1 MQNRQT
7 YVRAVLGLATGLVVS
22 LLVCHSASA
31 QTPDPN
37 PVTAEFL
44 AGNGLAAINADVAY
58 RLGWNG
64 QGTTVAVVDT
74 GVLTTHREFIGKLP
88 PYGQLA
94 LNSRPWSPIHD
105 DHGPH
110 VAGTVAARKDGLGMH
125 GVAYGANLLPI
136 YVELNG
142 NLPGV
147 GEFRGAD
154 AWRAVIARPDIT
166 IINNSWGRPGLYL
179 EELNTPDEIET
190 ARREWVGD
198 VLAVAPSIAA
208 TNKLLVIAAGNESMF
223 SPGVVSGLPFFDA
236 GIKNNTLSVV
246 AFDPQKTV
254 ADIDFLGDFTNLA
267 DRAEDYSIV
276 APGVNINSVGT
287 ASNTS
292 YALMQGTSMAA
303 PHVSGAAAVVQ
314 SAFRWMGGKE
324 LADVLLSTANRD
336 YTGIADVM
344 VTSDV
349 PYVTGGSTNFIFFN
363 GGRYAIASETDP
375 SGNYTPTALA
385 AQNIILDQYCTAK
398 GYSAQGCDRFKNSNR
413 FTLDASVNREK
424 VFGQGILDLGKA
436 IGGLGR
442 IDGKRMAD
450 RDFDATL
457 NAGLYAVD
465 TKGYSGL
472 WSNDIGEQR
481 ATTGVLNG
489 QPLGLRKLGAGTL
502 VLSGNNTYS
511 GPTVA
516 EGGMLTLTGSITGDA
531 LVRPNG
537 AFGGSGRVGQN
548 LDNQGTLVAG
558 LKSGETLT
566 VGNAVTSTGAIVI
579 PVTDGQAGSLHANT
593 ITLNGGAV
601 TAVAGSG
608 FLRPNSSYNSVL
620 VAGSSLT
627 VNNGFRHTAKAS
639 PFLDVTTRVSGTNMD
654 MSITALPLAGGAA
667 LNGDNRPVATALDRM
682 FTQRDGSDE
691 QRQLDGF
698 YSLSEEGLAQV
709 TTSLQG
715 NSHAETLVTQP
726 AAAMVNGVALNHL
739 NQVGVGQGL
748 STGDTTPF
756 TRASAWGQVLGGLS
770 RVKGTDT
777 LRSTLYGAVGGY
789 DVPIDERWLVGGLAG
804 FSRGRVRQG
813 GSSVDINDI
822 RFGLYTRFADAGW
835 SVHGLVTAGYQHY
848 DSNRGIL
855 VPGAA
860 HTASSR
866 FSGYSLGGSVEAG
879 YDVLY
884 GHSQRFS
891 LRPSLGFDVSYTH
904 QNSRKESGAG
914 LYNLNLE
921 RGSVT
926 QTSLRPGVTF
936 GYALGAQVNL
946 SLSAG
951 YRRVL
956 SGDTASIGATLAGDA
971 SQTRFNSV
979 GRGAGRDFATLGIGL
994 TADLQNGWQG
1004 EANVGGELSSRSQT
1018 IAGTLSLRYRW

>member
-1 MQNRQT
+1 MRNRQACAS
-7 YVRAVLGLATGLVVS
+7 AVFGLVAN
-22 LLVCHSASA
+22 LLVCHSAFA
-31 QTPDPN
+31 QTPDPD
-37 PVTAEFL
+37 PITAEFL
-44 AGNGLAAINADVAY
+44 AGKGLAAINADVAY

-64 QGTTVAVVDT
+64 RGATVAVVDT
-74 GVLTTHREFIGKLP
+74 GILTTHREFTGKLP
-88 PYGQLA
+88 PYGQLV
-94 LNSRPWSPIHD
+94 LNTRPWNPIYD

-136 YVELNG
+136 YVELNS
-142 NLPGV
+142 NLPNAGR
-147 GEFRGAD
+147 FRGED
-154 AWRAVIARPDIT
+154 AWRAVLARPDVT
-166 IINNSWGRPGLYL
+166 IINNSWGRSGLYL
-179 EELNTPDEIET
+179 EDLNSDDEIEN
-190 ARREWVGD
+190 ARQNWVGD
-198 VLAVAPSIAA
+198 LLAVTPDLAA
-208 TNKLLVIAAGNESMF
+208 ANKLLVMAAGNDSRI
-223 SPGVVSGLPFFDA
+223 SPGVLAGLPFFDSSV
-236 GIKNNTLSVV
+236 KNNVLSVV
-246 AFDPQKTV
+246 AFNPRKTIQ
-254 ADIDFLGDFTNLA
+254 DIDFLADFTNLSF
-267 DRAEDYSIV
+267 RAEDYSIA
-276 APGVNINSVGT
+276 APGVGIVSVGT

-292 YALMQGTSMAA
+292 YATMNGTSMAA

-324 LADVLLSTANRD
+324 LANVLLSTTNRD
-336 YTGIADVM
+336 YMGIADVM

-349 PYVTGGSTNFIFFN
+349 PYEENGVTNFIFFDAT
-363 GGRYAIASETDP
+363 RYAVASETDIHE
-375 SGNYTPTALA
+375 NYTPAALA
-385 AQNIILDQYCTAK
+385 AQDAILNDYCAAK
-398 GYSAQGCDRFKNSNR
+398 GYSSQGCQYFKDSER
-413 FTLDASVNREK
+413 WTLDASANPEQ
-424 VFGQGILDLGKA
+424 VFGQGLLDLGKA
-436 IGGLGR
+436 IGGLGL
-442 IDGKRMAD
+442 IDGKRMAG

-472 WSNDIGEQR
+472 WSNDIGEQQ
-481 ATTGVLNG
+481 ATTGTLNG
-489 QPLGLRKLGAGTL
+489 YPLGLRKLGIGTL

-516 EGGMLTLTGSITGDA
+516 EGGMLALTGSIAGDA
-531 LVRPNG
+531 LIRPNG

-548 LDNQGTLVAG
+548 LNNQGTLVAG
-558 LKSGETLT
+558 LKPGETLT
-566 VGNAVTSTGAIVI
+566 VNNAVTSTGTIVI
-579 PVTDGQAGSLHANT
+579 PVSDGQAGSLSANT

-608 FLRPNSSYNSVL
+608 FLHPNSSYTGVL
-620 VAGSSLT
+620 AAGSSLT
-627 VNNGFRHTAKAS
+627 VNSGFSHTAKAS
-639 PFLDVTTRVSGTNMD
+639 PFLTVTTATAGKSMNMD
-654 MSITALPLAGGAA
+654 ITALPLAGGAA

-682 FTQRDGSDE
+682 FTQRNGSDA

-709 TTSLQG
+709 TTRLQG

-726 AAAMVNGVALNHL
+726 AAAMVNGVAFNHL
-739 NQVGVGQGL
+739 NQIGAGQGL

-756 TRASAWGQVLGGLS
+756 TRASAWGQVLGGIG
-770 RVKGTDT
+770 RVKGTET

-822 RFGLYTRFADAGW
+822 RFGLYSRFAEAGW

-848 DSNRGIL
+848 DSSRGIL

-926 QTSLRPGVTF
+926 QTSLRPSVTF

-971 SQTRFNSV
+971 SQTRFNAV
-979 GRGAGRDFATLGIGL
+979 GRGAGRDFATLGVGL
-994 TADLQNGWQG
+994 TADLQNGWEG